1 MARNKFDLNFDGFLD
16 FARDLDALGEGYL
29 QKAVDNA
36 FTATKNFVNAEV
48 EKAMDSSPYHF
59 DGQGYSKGE
68 SKKSLEEVKAKPVEW
83 NGTVATAKAGVNLS
97 EAPQAIILAY
107 GTPHS
112 AGDKKLLNALKVK
125 GNIRKEVDR
134 IQAEEFNKVM
144 EEALN
149 G

>member
-16 FARDLDALGEGYL
+16 LAKDIDAMGEGYL
-29 QKAVDNA
+29 QKAVNNA
-36 FTATKNFVNAEV
+36 FTATKDFVNAEV
-48 EKAMDSSPYHF
+48 ERAMASSPFNF

-68 SKKSLEEVKAKPVEW
+68 SKKSLEEVKAMPVEW

-97 EAPQAIILAY
+97 DAPQAIILAY
-107 GTPHS
+107 GTPHLS
-112 AGDKKLLNALKVK
+112 GDKNLLNALKVK
-125 GNIRKEVDR
+125 GKVQQEVDR

>member
-16 FARDLDALGEGYL
+16 LAREIDSLGEGLL

-36 FTATKNFVNAEV
+36 FTASKDFVNAEI
-48 EKAMDSSPYHF
+48 ERAMDASPYNF

-68 SKKSLEEVKAKPVEW
+68 SKKSLNEVKAMPVEW
-83 NGTVATAKAGVNLS
+83 NGTVAKAKSGVDLKD
-97 EAPQAIILAY
+97 APQAIILAY
-107 GTPHS
+107 GSPHHS
-112 AGDKKLLNALKVK
+112 GDKKLLNALKVK
-125 GNIRKEVDR
+125 GKVRKEVDR

>member
-1 MARNKFDLNFDGFLD
+1 MARNKFDLDFDGFLD
-16 FARDLDALGEGYL
+16 MAEDLKALGGEYL
-29 QKAVDNA
+29 HKAVDNA
-36 FTATKNFVNAEV
+36 FKATKDFVNAEI
-48 EKAMDSSPYHF
+48 EKAMDASPYHF

-68 SKKSLEEVKAKPVEW
+68 SKKSLEEVEQKPVEW
-83 NGTVATAKAGVNLS
+83 NGTVATAKAGVNIAD
-97 EAPQAIILAY
+97 APQTIILAY
-107 GTPHS
+107 GTPHL

-125 GNIRKEVDR
+125 GNVRKEVDR

>member
-16 FARDLDALGEGYL
+16 LAKDIDALGEGYL

-36 FTATKNFVNAEV
+36 FTATKNFVNAEI
-48 EKAMDSSPYHF
+48 ENAMDASPYNF

-107 GTPHS
+107 GTPHH

-125 GNIRKEVDR
+125 GNVRKEVDR

>member
-16 FARDLDALGEGYL
+16 LAKDIDALGEGYL
-29 QKAVDNA
+29 QKAVNNA
-36 FTATKNFVNAEV
+36 FTATKDFVNAEV
-48 EKAMDSSPYHF
+48 EKAMDASPYNF

-107 GTPHS
+107 GTPHH

-125 GNIRKEVDR
+125 GKVRQEVDR

>member
-1 MARNKFDLNFDGFLD
+1 MAKNKFDLNFDGFLD
-16 FARDLDALGEGYL
+16 LAKDIDALGEGYL

-36 FTATKNFVNAEV
+36 FTATKNFVNAEI
-48 EKAMDSSPYHF
+48 ENAMDASPFHF

-83 NGTVATAKAGVNLS
+83 NGTVATAKAGVNLK
-97 EAPQAIILAY
+97 EAPQAIILAH
-107 GTPHS
+107 GTPHH
-112 AGDKKLLNALKVK
+112 AGDKNLLNALKVK
-125 GNIRKEVDR
+125 GKVRQEVDR

>member
-1 MARNKFDLNFDGFLD
+1 MARNKFDLNFEGFLA
-16 FARDLDALGEGYL
+16 FARDIDALGEGYL

-36 FTATKNFVNAEV
+36 FTATKDFVNAQV
-48 EKAMDSSPYHF
+48 EEAMTTSKFNF

-68 SKKSLEEVKAKPVEW
+68 SKKSLTAVKAKPVEW
-83 NGTVATAKAGVNLS
+83 NGTVATAKAGVDLK

-107 GTPHS
+107 GTPHLT
-112 AGDKKLLNALKVK
+112 GDKKLLNALKVK
-125 GNIRKEVDR
+125 GKIRKEVDR

-149 G
+149 D

>member
-16 FARDLDALGEGYL
+16 LAKDIDALGEGHL
-29 QKAVDNA
+29 QKAVNNA
-36 FTATKNFVNAEV
+36 FTATKDFVNAEV
-48 EKAMDSSPYHF
+48 EKAMDSSPYNF
-59 DGQGYSKGE
+59 DWQGYSKGE
-68 SKKSLEEVKAKPVEW
+68 SKKSLEEVKAIPVEW
-83 NGTVATAKAGVNLS
+83 NGTVATAKAGVNLKD
-97 EAPQAIILAY
+97 APQAIILAY

-125 GNIRKEVDR
+125 GNVRKEVDR

-144 EEALN
+144 EEALH

>member
-1 MARNKFDLNFDGFLD
+1 M
-16 FARDLDALGEGYL
+16 DA
-29 QKAVDNA
+29 
-36 FTATKNFVNAEV
+36 
-48 EKAMDSSPYHF
+48 SPFHF

-107 GTPHS
+107 GTPHT
-112 AGDKKLLNALKVK
+112 AGDKNLLNALKVK
-125 GNIRKEVDR
+125 GKVRQEVDR

-144 EEALN
+144 EEALH

>member
-16 FARDLDALGEGYL
+16 LARDIDAMGEGL
-29 QKAVDNA
+29 LKKAVDNA
-36 FTATKNFVNAEV
+36 FTATKDFVNAEI
-48 EKAMDSSPYHF
+48 ERAMDSSPFNF
-59 DGQGYSKGE
+59 DGQGFSKGE
-68 SKKSLEEVKAKPVEW
+68 SKKSLEEVKSKPVEW

-107 GTPHS
+107 GTPHHS
-112 AGDKKLLNALKVK
+112 GDKNLLNALKVK
-125 GNIRKEVDR
+125 GKIRKEVDR

-144 EEALN
+144 EEALH

>member
-16 FARDLDALGEGYL
+16 LAKGIDALGEEYL

-36 FTATKNFVNAEV
+36 FTATKNFVNAEI
-48 EKAMDSSPYHF
+48 EKAMDSSPYNF

-68 SKKSLEEVKAKPVEW
+68 SKKSLNEVKAKPVEW
-83 NGTVATAKAGVNLS
+83 NGTVATAKAGVNLK

-107 GTPHS
+107 GSPHL
-112 AGDKKLLNALKVK
+112 AGDKNLLNALKVK
-125 GNIRKEVDR
+125 GKVRKEVDR

-144 EEALN
+144 EEALH

>member
-16 FARDLDALGEGYL
+16 LAKDIDAMGEGYL
-29 QKAVDNA
+29 QKAVNNA
-36 FTATKNFVNAEV
+36 FTATKDFVNAEV
-48 EKAMDSSPYHF
+48 ERAMASSPFNF

-68 SKKSLEEVKAKPVEW
+68 SKKSLEEVKAMPVEW

-97 EAPQAIILAY
+97 DAPQAIILAY
-107 GTPHS
+107 GTPHLS
-112 AGDKKLLNALKVK
+112 GDKNLLNALKVK
-125 GNIRKEVDR
+125 GKVRQEVDR